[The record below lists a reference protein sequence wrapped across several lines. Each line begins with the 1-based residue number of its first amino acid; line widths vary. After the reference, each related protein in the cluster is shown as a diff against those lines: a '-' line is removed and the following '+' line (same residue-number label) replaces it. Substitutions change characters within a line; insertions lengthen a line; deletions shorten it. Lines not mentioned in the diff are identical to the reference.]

1 MAGSFKYFVYTSSLL
16 NGYQHAVLFDE
27 SNTEAV
33 NGSNYDLLDSDTTTS
48 DQARGA
54 VMRNVTYKGKDSTG
68 FEHRINAQ
76 WLDPATF
83 NTAGPLMNAVI
94 FTRYVN
100 GASEGV
106 TCRVS
111 KIEGEKLYVKLVSGD
126 TGLVD
131 GDFD

>member
-16 NGYQHAVLFDE
+16 NGYQHAVLLDE

-54 VMRNVTYKGKDSTG
+54 VMRNVVYKGKDSTG
-68 FEHRINAQ
+68 SEHRIMVP

-83 NTAGPLMNAVI
+83 NTAGPLMNAVV
-94 FTRYVN
+94 FVRYIN
-100 GASEGV
+100 GVAEGV